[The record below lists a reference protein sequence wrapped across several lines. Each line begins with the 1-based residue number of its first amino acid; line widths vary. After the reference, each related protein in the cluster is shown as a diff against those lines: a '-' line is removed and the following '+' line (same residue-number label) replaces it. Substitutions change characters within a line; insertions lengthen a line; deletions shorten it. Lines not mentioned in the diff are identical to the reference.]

1 MQKLTG
7 KCPSKTVEA
16 RWWLEEA
23 VLGQHVPVR
32 WAGGLRGRLHLHCFI
47 FSVDERNREGEE
59 AADALLVA
67 SYFCVRFEPAYRIE
81 ARGDVVPRPQRSVL
95 TSGQ

>member
-1 MQKLTG
+1 LASTFRYAG
-7 KCPSKTVEA
+7 P
-16 RWWLEEA
+16 A
-23 VLGQHVPVR
+23 VSV
-32 WAGGLRGRLHLHCFI
+32 AASTSTKCFI